1 VSPDLLTL
9 FGIDESD
16 IAANRAGRMGT
27 HQQAT
32 LRANARRL
40 RLTGVGGGAVFALL
54 TAVVVAQGGGSW
66 PVILVVGVGWVVL
79 CLLLAGM
86 PARGSTA
93 AVQCLSGSVRVRKV
107 KTAGTDGGLAH
118 TSLWLDVAGS
128 SCLLPSAVSFDLDRW
143 RAALGPGSLR
153 VYVYGGP
160 KIPKVVG
167 IEQAPD

>member
-9 FGIDESD
+9 LGVDEDD

-40 RLTGVGGGAVFALL
+40 RMGAAVGGGFFALF
-54 TAVVVAQGGGSW
+54 TALVVAQGGPW
-66 PVILVVGVGWVVL
+66 PVVLAVGVGWVVL
-79 CLLLAGM
+79 CLLLARM

-93 AVQCLSGSVRVRKV
+93 AVQCLSGPVRVRK
-107 KTAGTDGGLAH
+107 KRTAGTDGGLAH
-118 TSLWLDVAGS
+118 ISLWLDVAGS
-128 SCLLPSAVSFDLDRW
+128 SCLLPTAVSFDLNRW
-143 RAALGPGSLR
+143 RAALGSGSLR

>member
-40 RLTGVGGGAVFALL
+40 RLTGVGGGAVCAVL
-54 TAVVVAQGGGSW
+54 TAVVVVQGGPW

-93 AVQCLSGSVRVRKV
+93 AVQCLSGPVRVRKRT
-107 KTAGTDGGLAH
+107 TAGTDGGLAH
-118 TSLWLDVAGS
+118 ISLWLDVAGS
-128 SCLLPSAVSFDLDRW
+128 SCLLPTAVSFDLDRW

-167 IEQAPD
+167 IELAPD